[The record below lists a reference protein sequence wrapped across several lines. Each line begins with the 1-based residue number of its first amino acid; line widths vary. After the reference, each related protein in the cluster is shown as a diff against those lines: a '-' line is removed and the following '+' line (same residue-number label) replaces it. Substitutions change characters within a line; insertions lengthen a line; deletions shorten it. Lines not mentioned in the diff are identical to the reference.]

1 MSLNC
6 SGIEIGPHPTGLL
19 TTPGVWKSGLSSSSV
34 VNILNDNLLFS
45 HLGISQYQ
53 LYFGYIKHDSCTF
66 LLHGI
71 LAFSPA
77 SLRDDQRSSNETKQ

>member
-34 VNILNDNLLFS
+34 VNMLNDNL
-45 HLGISQYQ
+45 
-53 LYFGYIKHDSCTF
+53 
-66 LLHGI
+66 
-71 LAFSPA
+71 
-77 SLRDDQRSSNETKQ
+77 